1 MSSENA
7 QFGQH
12 EHGQNV
18 SDLISPI
25 ENIQFLRLKIIAP
38 GVGTIWV
45 GNVGRGP
52 RWPGRLEKTIANI
65 QLYPASTLPCIVYNI
80 VPHYA

>member
-1 MSSENA
+1 M
-7 QFGQH
+7 
-12 EHGQNV
+12 
-18 SDLISPI
+18 

-65 QLYPASTLPCIVYNI
+65 QLYHASTKQNI
-80 VPHYA
+80 VFCGILKYHTMPSTYSIV

>member
-1 MSSENA
+1 M
-7 QFGQH
+7 
-12 EHGQNV
+12 
-18 SDLISPI
+18 

-65 QLYPASTLPCIVYNI
+65 QLYHAGTIPYIVNCGTLKYHTMHSTILRQV
-80 VPHYA
+80 

>member
-1 MSSENA
+1 M
-7 QFGQH
+7 
-12 EHGQNV
+12 
-18 SDLISPI
+18 

-65 QLYPASTLPCIVYNI
+65 QLY
-80 VPHYA
+80 

>member
-1 MSSENA
+1 MSKARENA

-45 GNVGRGP
+45 GNVGRG
-52 RWPGRLEKTIANI
+52 RIGGLGGLRRQSLIYNYTMLV
-65 QLYPASTLPCIVYNI
+65 LYHTW
-80 VPHYA
+80 